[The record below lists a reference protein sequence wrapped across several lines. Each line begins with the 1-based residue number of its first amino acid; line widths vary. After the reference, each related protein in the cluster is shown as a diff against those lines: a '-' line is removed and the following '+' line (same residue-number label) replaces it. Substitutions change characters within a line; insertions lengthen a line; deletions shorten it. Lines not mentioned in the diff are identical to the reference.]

1 MPGYKFHYF
10 DKSLIRSMNTA
21 LRSSLAEN
29 NQWTGEG
36 KSVGQKTTT
45 TPEEIAQRAYSNT
58 PRSAG
63 EVSPQFKQQFDRAFA
78 NQRDVFNRM
87 SPEAQKQASVMYG
100 NPNDPAYRTVEF
112 GVQKK
117 EYESPTLYG
126 LSSGRDVTISTKA
139 VGAEGKVLPHEMTH
153 QQQFRQST
161 PGIADTLR
169 TDQQKPYGEQDI
181 EAGAESKAQVMQTR
195 GSKSPEDALKTLT
208 PQEVEGALE
217 KTRSGTGSSSPYSGF
232 DKLKSETQTELKDY
246 LRHMI
251 VKGAKPQGTM
261 A

>member
-1 MPGYKFHYF
+1 
-10 DKSLIRSMNTA
+10 MNTA
-21 LRSSLAEN
+21 LKSSLAED
-29 NQWTGEG
+29 NQFTGEG
-36 KSVGQKTTT
+36 KRVGAKTTT
-45 TPEEIAQRAYSNT
+45 TPQEIAQRAYSNT

-112 GVQKK
+112 GVQKA
-117 EYESPTLYG
+117 EYTDPLLYG
-126 LSSGRDVTISTKA
+126 LSDGREVSISTKA

-161 PGIADTLR
+161 PGIADTLAA
-169 TDQQKPYGEQDI
+169 DQQKPYGEQDI

-195 GSKSPEDALKTLT
+195 GSKNPEDALKTLT

-232 DKLKSETQTELKDY
+232 DRLKSETQTELKDY

-251 VKGAKPQGTM
+251 VKGQQAQGTV

>member
-1 MPGYKFHYF
+1 
-10 DKSLIRSMNTA
+10 MNTA
-21 LRSSLAEN
+21 LKSSLAED
-29 NQWTGEG
+29 NQFTGEG
-36 KSVGQKTTT
+36 RRVGPKTTT
-45 TPEEIAQRAYSNT
+45 TPQEIAQRAYSNT

-63 EVSPQFKQQFDRAFA
+63 EVSPEFQQEFDRAFQ
-78 NQRDVFNRM
+78 NQRDVFNRL

-112 GVQKK
+112 GVQRA
-117 EYESPTLYG
+117 EYTDPSLYG
-126 LSSGRDVTISTKA
+126 FSQGRDVSLSTKA

-153 QQQFRQST
+153 QQQFRQTT

-169 TDQQKPYGEQDI
+169 ADQQKPYKEQDI
-181 EAGAESKAQVMQTR
+181 EAGAESKAQVMKTR
-195 GSKSPEDALKTLT
+195 GSKNPEDSLKTLT

-217 KTRSGTGSSSPYSGF
+217 RTRSGSESSAPYSGF
-232 DKLKSETQTELKDY
+232 DKLKSETQDELKNY

-251 VKGAKPQGTM
+251 VKGQQQQQQGTM